1 MQVILNEKFDW
12 ATLNNEQVFK
22 DLYKQYF
29 VQLYKFA
36 ISFVHCNES
45 AEEIVHD
52 VLINLWKK
60 RNSFS
65 QIENLNTYLYVSVK
79 NLCLNSL
86 RNMGKHK
93 HVDIETLY
101 DEQNCCTIDPESIF
115 IGKEKI
121 RDLNAVID
129 HLPARCKM
137 VFRLVKE
144 DGLKYK
150 QVAAVLNI
158 SVKTVENQLAIAIK
172 KLALVYQPR
181 GR

>member
-12 ATLNNEQVFK
+12 AALNDEQVFK

-29 VQLYKFA
+29 VKLYRFSVSL
-36 ISFVHCNES
+36 IHCHES

-52 VLINLWKK
+52 VLINLWRK

-65 QIENLNTYLYVSVK
+65 QIGNLDTYLYVSIK

-86 RNMGKHK
+86 RSSGKHSYIS
-93 HVDIETLY
+93 IEELY
-101 DEQNCCTIDPESIF
+101 DQNPCAIDPESIL

-121 RDLNAVID
+121 NDLNAAID
-129 HLPARCKM
+129 HLPPKCKM
-137 VFRLVKE
+137 IFRLVKE

-150 QVAAVLNI
+150 QVAEILNV

-172 KLALVYQPR
+172 KLALVYQSK
-181 GR
+181 

>member
-1 MQVILNEKFDW
+1 MQVTLHEKFDW

-36 ISFVHCNES
+36 VSFVHCNES

-86 RNMGKHK
+86 RDSGKHN

-101 DEQNCCTIDPESIF
+101 DEQNFCTIDPESIM

-121 RDLNAVID
+121 NGINLVIE

-137 VFRLVKE
+137 VFRLVKD

-158 SVKTVENQLAIAIK
+158 SIKTVENQLAIALK
-172 KLALVYQPR
+172 KISSVYQR
-181 GR
+181 